1 MRSGKGKDR
10 YALIAVDSLPTK
22 YLEQVTVRYPEG
34 SMIRLQGWIV
44 SNYEVDQNAVAF
56 FFNRK
61 QTGVELSHKQAR
73 EYIINASVMNA
84 CIKLYDRAKS
94 YRSLMG
100 EDYDWGKMATV
111 IETLRVKFGH
121 TLPSSTL
128 RFRQKVNQYKK
139 GGYAALISGKF
150 GNQNKRKVDLKLE
163 KLVLGLW
170 CLPNKPYG
178 AQVRDLYESFLCG
191 ELDAYDVKT
200 GELFSPDDFT
210 DKNGEPITLSDTTIR
225 NILNKPSN
233 RAIWDKSQLSWSSFM
248 HESMPHMHRHAGEY
262 SLSQITMDDVDLTRK
277 LRDTKLRVKAYYA
290 YDSVS
295 QCVLG
300 ASYSRNKDPQLV
312 RECFRE
318 MFRLIAKHGWGIPA
332 GIEVE
337 NHLMTEY
344 KYSLLQEGTVF
355 THVRYCAP
363 LNSQEK
369 QAENF
374 NGAKKKSVIHRN
386 HTGIGRF
393 YGKWQWRAEA
403 RKVSDASNDTWEDK
417 EYFSFEELVADDR
430 RDNYEWNHALHPDQ
444 KRFKGMTRWDVL
456 MERIN
461 PNLRPY
467 DEITLAR
474 YIGEKVETSVRRN
487 STVRVAYE
495 DWWLSSYEVLKKL
508 APNNYKVTAYY
519 LPDEDGKPQNVFI
532 FQGDRYIDQVERV
545 ETYNRVMAEQT
556 DDDKRKFYRQQ
567 KKVKAFMRY
576 VNKGMEETPTIGIQ
590 KKQELNKISDYEQEK
605 TKEEVSPPPN
615 IQALVDEECHIPDTA
630 KEVPPSEDRAVSAVD
645 DILALMDDLPDE
657 ETLRADA
664 RAMI

>member
-1 MRSGKGKDR
+1 M
-10 YALIAVDSLPTK
+10 
-22 YLEQVTVRYPEG
+22 
-34 SMIRLQGWIV
+34 
-44 SNYEVDQNAVAF
+44 
-56 FFNRK
+56 
-61 QTGVELSHKQAR
+61 
-73 EYIINASVMNA
+73 
-84 CIKLYDRAKS
+84 
-94 YRSLMG
+94 
-100 EDYDWGKMATV
+100 
-111 IETLRVKFGH
+111 
-121 TLPSSTL
+121 
-128 RFRQKVNQYKK
+128 
-139 GGYAALISGKF
+139 
-150 GNQNKRKVDLKLE
+150 
-163 KLVLGLW
+163 
-170 CLPNKPYG
+170 
-178 AQVRDLYESFLCG
+178 
-191 ELDAYDVKT
+191 
-200 GELFSPDDFT
+200 
-210 DKNGEPITLSDTTIR
+210 
-225 NILNKPSN
+225 
-233 RAIWDKSQLSWSSFM
+233 
-248 HESMPHMHRHAGEY
+248 
-262 SLSQITMDDVDLTRK
+262 
-277 LRDTKLRVKAYYA
+277 
-290 YDSVS
+290 
-295 QCVLG
+295 
-300 ASYSRNKDPQLV
+300 
-312 RECFRE
+312 
-318 MFRLIAKHGWGIPA
+318 
-332 GIEVE
+332 
-337 NHLMTEY
+337 
-344 KYSLLQEGTVF
+344 
-355 THVRYCAP
+355 
-363 LNSQEK
+363 
-369 QAENF
+369 
-374 NGAKKKSVIHRN
+374 IHRN

-519 LPDEDGKPQNVFI
+519 LPDEEGKPQNVFI

-567 KKVKAFMRY
+567 KKVKQFMKF
-576 VNKGMEETPTIGIQ
+576 VGKGVEETPTIGIQ

>member
-56 FFNRK
+56 FFDRK

-139 GGYAALISGKF
+139 NGYAALISGKF

-355 THVRYCAP
+355 AHVRYCAP

-508 APNNYKVTAYY
+508 APSNYKVTAYY

-556 DDDKRKFYRQQ
+556 DEDKRKFYRQQ